1 MKVRTSVLT
10 TSLIAAALFAS
21 APAYADNIT
30 WNFGTLA
37 PGLQGQS
44 HDYTVS
50 GATINAQ
57 AFGPNGSGAGTS
69 GPVQLFGKTGGGDET
84 GLGLSN
90 DPSGNDEIT
99 SGSFVQLD
107 ISKLNLLNNVISFQ
121 AGSTTTGGSSGA
133 VEGWIISESNA
144 SGMLGSQLLTCTNS
158 SAADTHCE
166 NPISDIGFMGGFQ
179 FLDITSI
186 ATGGGNILIA
196 HLDANVAAVPG
207 PIVGAG
213 LPGLI
218 AACGGLLALARRRR
232 QLVV

>member
-57 AFGPNGSGAGTS
+57 AFGPNGSGAGTC
-69 GPVQLFGKTGGGDET
+69 GAVQLFGKTGGGDET

-133 VEGWIISESNA
+133 PVLAAFHVGQHA
-144 SGMLGSQLLTCTNS
+144 FALGTAMTNWS
-158 SAADTHCE
+158 
-166 NPISDIGFMGGFQ
+166 
-179 FLDITSI
+179 
-186 ATGGGNILIA
+186 
-196 HLDANVAAVPG
+196 
-207 PIVGAG
+207 
-213 LPGLI
+213 
-218 AACGGLLALARRRR
+218 GGLLGWWRRNKRVFRRSSSVGWPLKADGRGLALSKK
-232 QLVV
+232 